1 MEAASKEAERGGDCS
16 SLRDQKSRRP
26 GAGERG
32 AEKIVSNHSYH
43 EEEEEKDEDE
53 EEVEEDEEDKKISGM
68 LRKS

>member
-16 SLRDQKSRRP
+16 SLRDQTSRRP

-43 EEEEEKDEDE
+43 EKEEKDEDK
-53 EEVEEDEEDKKISGM
+53 EEVEKDEEDKKISGM